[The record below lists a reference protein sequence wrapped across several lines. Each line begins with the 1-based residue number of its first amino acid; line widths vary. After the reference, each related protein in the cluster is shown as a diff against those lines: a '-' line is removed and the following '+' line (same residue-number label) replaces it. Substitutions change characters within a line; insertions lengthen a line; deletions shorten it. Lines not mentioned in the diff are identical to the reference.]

1 MAFDSSAATT
11 AESNSGAGAVKN
23 GPSGNLSGAMKTGKS
38 AFGRK
43 PATSG
48 GKLSGKKSGLSE
60 TLSRLRAKGALK

>member
-1 MAFDSSAATT
+1 
-11 AESNSGAGAVKN
+11 
-23 GPSGNLSGAMKTGKS
+23 MKTGKS